1 MRVPPTALLC
11 LCLAGGSLRADSEV
25 SRAAIAGD
33 MPKLLALVEAG
44 KDLNAL
50 DRWGW
55 TPLLWATFYQ
65 QETAMRWLLSK
76 GADPDIAAAQPFR
89 SFVPGTRALTV
100 AAYYGFDSGITILLA
115 GKADPSLADAKG
127 VRPADLARRFDFKE
141 CLALLEGG
149 PKAPEAARTAPAAIG
164 RITPVLIV
172 LGSGSEMPDKLLK
185 AVEGSLASGLEDRK
199 IQFTFFRQN
208 PLALDEEKTLAE
220 LLASSK
226 AKYVL
231 SVREGSSTVRKPR
244 TLPWQA
250 KEAPIRLEVTFQVSL
265 RASGSP
271 EVLWSRPMTAQD
283 SQQHSPFGP
292 AEDVGRIFATTLL
305 AELEADKLL

>member
-1 MRVPPTALLC
+1 MRVPLAALLC
-11 LCLAGGSLRADSEV
+11 LALAGGSLRADSEV

-33 MPKLLALVEAG
+33 MPKLLALAEDG

-76 GADPDIAAAQPFR
+76 GADPDTAATQPFR

-100 AAYYGFDSGITILLA
+100 AAYYGFESGITILLA

-127 VRPADLARRFDFKE
+127 VRPADLARRFEFKE

-149 PKAPEAARTAPAAIG
+149 PKTAEAARPAPAAIG
-164 RITPVLIV
+164 RITPVLVV

-185 AVEGSLASGLEDRK
+185 SVEGSLASGLEDRK
-199 IQFTFFRQN
+199 IQFAFFRPN
-208 PLALDEEKTLAE
+208 PLALDEEKALAE

-226 AKYVL
+226 AKFVL
-231 SVREGSSTVRKPR
+231 TVWESSSTVRKAKA
-244 TLPWQA
+244 LPWQG
-250 KEAPIRLEVTFQVSL
+250 KEAPIRVEVTFQVSL

-271 EVLWSRPMTAQD
+271 EVLWSRPMTAHD

-305 AELEADKLL
+305 AELEAEKLL